1 MDRPIAIDLFA
12 GVGGLSLGLEQ
23 AGFDVLVAVEF
34 DPIHA
39 ACHKFNFPR
48 CEVLPRSIKS
58 LTAKRIREVSG
69 LGNRRVDLVAGG
81 PPCQGFSTMGHR
93 ALEDPRNA
101 LVGEFVRILVE
112 LDARYFVFENVKGL
126 TIGRHKLFLDELVR
140 LLSANGYHV
149 RLPWRVLNAVHYG
162 VPQNRER
169 LILLGAKEGLAV
181 PNYPA
186 ATTSKAG
193 NEGDLLSLPRGPS
206 CREALDDIPDAE
218 LFVELASADEVD
230 TTLWGTPSAY
240 AEELRCLSRQSWY
253 LGYRRTWQP
262 RLLTSSMRTDHSQVS
277 RRRFMRTSEGE
288 VEPISHFYKLS
299 ATGVCNTLRAGTDSA
314 RGGFTSPRPIHYRF
328 ARCVTVREMAR
339 LQGFPDWFRFHRT
352 KLHGARQVGNAVA
365 PPMARAI
372 GMEVARAMVLP
383 PGCPTEVVELGEVK
397 LLRMNMTDAC
407 TYWGVR
413 SPIGRRDR
421 RSGVKKRRQM
431 EIDDGL

>member
-1 MDRPIAIDLFA
+1 
-12 GVGGLSLGLEQ
+12 
-23 AGFDVLVAVEF
+23 
-34 DPIHA
+34 
-39 ACHKFNFPR
+39 
-48 CEVLPRSIKS
+48 
-58 LTAKRIREVSG
+58 
-69 LGNRRVDLVAGG
+69 
-81 PPCQGFSTMGHR
+81 
-93 ALEDPRNA
+93 
-101 LVGEFVRILVE
+101 
-112 LDARYFVFENVKGL
+112 
-126 TIGRHKLFLDELVR
+126 
-140 LLSANGYHV
+140 
-149 RLPWRVLNAVHYG
+149 
-162 VPQNRER
+162 
-169 LILLGAKEGLAV
+169 
-181 PNYPA
+181 
-186 ATTSKAG
+186 
-193 NEGDLLSLPRGPS
+193 
-206 CREALDDIPDAE
+206 
-218 LFVELASADEVD
+218 
-230 TTLWGTPSAY
+230 
-240 AEELRCLSRQSWY
+240 
-253 LGYRRTWQP
+253 
-262 RLLTSSMRTDHSQVS
+262 
-277 RRRFMRTSEGE
+277 MRTSEGE